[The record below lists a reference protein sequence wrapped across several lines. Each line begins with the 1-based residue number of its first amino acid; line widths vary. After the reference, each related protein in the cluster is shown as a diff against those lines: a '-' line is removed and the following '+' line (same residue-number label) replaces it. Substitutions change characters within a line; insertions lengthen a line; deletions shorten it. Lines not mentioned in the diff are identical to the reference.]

1 MPVFDIGLEQVS
13 LSYAT
18 KNICDNV
25 TVGVNEG
32 DRIGIVGRNGDG
44 KTTVL
49 HLLSGSQQPDSGRVS
64 ARNGLSLGILE
75 QYDSLDDN
83 DTVQQAALGGQEEY
97 EWASRQHTREIVE
110 TLLSGIG
117 LDSRIGSLSGGQRRR
132 VDLARLLLG
141 DWDILLLDEPTNHL
155 DMATIRWLAEHLK
168 DRWQR
173 NAGALLVV
181 THDRWFLDDVC
192 THMWEVHDGDIDPFE
207 GGYSAYIEQRVERD
221 RQADAAEA
229 RRRNL
234 ARKELYECYAGRML
248 SVCLRYAGD
257 RETAQDLMHDGF
269 LKLFDSFDKFTWRG
283 EGSLRAWME
292 RVMVNT
298 VLQYLRK
305 NDVMNQSSALENAP
319 EAYEEPEGSSIDVI
333 PQKVLMQFISELP
346 AGYRTVFNLYI
357 FEEKSHKEIARLLGI
372 NEKSSASQLT
382 RAKATLAA
390 KVREWMKRND

>member
-1 MPVFDIGLEQVS
+1 MEEQ
-13 LSYAT
+13 
-18 KNICDNV
+18 
-25 TVGVNEG
+25 E
-32 DRIGIVGRNGDG
+32 
-44 KTTVL
+44 
-49 HLLSGSQQPDSGRVS
+49 
-64 ARNGLSLGILE
+64 
-75 QYDSLDDN
+75 
-83 DTVQQAALGGQEEY
+83 
-97 EWASRQHTREIVE
+97 
-110 TLLSGIG
+110 
-117 LDSRIGSLSGGQRRR
+117 
-132 VDLARLLLG
+132 
-141 DWDILLLDEPTNHL
+141 
-155 DMATIRWLAEHLK
+155 LAE
-168 DRWQR
+168 RCRQ
-173 NAGALLVV
+173 
-181 THDRWFLDDVC
+181 
-192 THMWEVHDGDIDPFE
+192 GD
-207 GGYSAYIEQRVERD
+207 
-221 RQADAAEA
+221 
-229 RRRNL
+229 NL
-234 ARKELYECYAGRML
+234 ARKELYERYAGRML

-333 PQKVLMQFISELP
+333 P